1 MIKCSI
7 NSNIKLEE
15 NPEEI
20 LVGHYSP
27 IEILEKIGLT
37 ENSTWSETQE
47 ALHKVFEEE
56 LNELDP
62 DRESQVYFG
71 IMELCGA
78 SGLGFGYLKCW
89 IKVGIGPKVCF
100 FLYINSDEEV
110 DAYIPVRG
118 NPFGDED
125 FNPPDEETL
134 VEQLG
139 PLPGEMGID
148 KFFELGLLEPD
159 WEAAETEF
167 IAYQR
172 YVY

>member
-27 IEILEKIGLT
+27 TEILEKIGLT

-71 IMELCGA
+71 IMELRGE
-78 SGLGFGYLKCW
+78 SGLGFSYLKCW
-89 IKVGIGPKVCF
+89 IKVGIGPKVCV
-100 FLYINSDEEV
+100 FLYIN
-110 DAYIPVRG
+110 
-118 NPFGDED
+118 
-125 FNPPDEETL
+125 EETL